1 MLCAQLGVF
10 PFDSERGAIAR
21 ARAKGAVVLRF
32 FAALR
37 MTILTRFF
45 AVLGM
50 TGKKVVGW
58 DVVLRFFAALRMTI
72 PLKRQYLNSAGAS
85 PRPTVKILLSAEI
98 PFSENKKGG
107 EQKIK
112 KHQMENKKSIKR
124 KIKKAASKTARHLCG
139 GYFVFPSRAR

>member
-21 ARAKGAVVLRF
+21 ARANGEVALRF

-45 AVLGM
+45 AALRM

-58 DVVLRFFAALRMTI
+58 NVESNAVGRGLAPAEAYKFSTVQSPLRRAERAT
-72 PLKRQYLNSAGAS
+72 S
-85 PRPTVKILLSAEI
+85 PIGRGLMKAKK
-98 PFSENKKGG
+98 NKKGG
-107 EQKIK
+107 EQNCSSP
-112 KHQMENKKSIKR
+112 MRRLFCFSIEG
-124 KIKKAASKTARHLCG
+124 SLTA
-139 GYFVFPSRAR
+139 VFRFSIEGS